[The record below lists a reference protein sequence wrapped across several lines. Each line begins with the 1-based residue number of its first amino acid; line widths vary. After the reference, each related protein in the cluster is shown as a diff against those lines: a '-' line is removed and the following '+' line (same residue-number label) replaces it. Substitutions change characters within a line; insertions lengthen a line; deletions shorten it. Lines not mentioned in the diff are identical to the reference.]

1 MRHILPVLGLA
12 LCLQGPALLAQPCEE
27 KTVTYGKDL
36 DEVLIHKV
44 LRTSD
49 GNFLLA
55 GQKNTD
61 ALLIKIDGCGDVLWE
76 KTHSFGEEQA
86 FRDVVEV
93 GGQFVA
99 AGYCTECRSGDPAR
113 KILVQALT
121 LNGDKSGAAKTLG
134 PTALDAEGQRI
145 RTLSGGRFAVV
156 GSRTITQGN
165 TTGSAMTAY
174 LLSASLATQ
183 SSQFYSQKKINETAY
198 DIVELPAGG
207 FVLAGSSIKL
217 SAPVSS
223 VVRLIG
229 TNADLSEAWSVEHYD
244 VSTNKEQGARA
255 IGRLPDGDLLIAGS
269 RVAGGTQQA
278 FAARINPAN
287 GAVLDEASFGGN
299 GDDLGRDLQILGDD
313 DILLCGMWAVF
324 GVAEN
329 PWATLLDGDLNQ
341 KDAFEVKSQGV
352 FNSCTA
358 FQENGETHFAF
369 AGTLLS
375 FPFQGIFARTLSLST
390 ATEEPL
396 HGPELVLYPNPA
408 KDQVL
413 LGGMILP
420 SGARF
425 QLFRVNGGLCLDVP
439 ARPVIDLPRLA
450 AGTYLAVLEWDGNR
464 LARTLMLAD

>member
-12 LCLQGPALLAQPCEE
+12 LFFQGPLRAQSCEE
-27 KTVTYGKDL
+27 KVVTYGKDL

-55 GQKNTD
+55 GQKNVD
-61 ALLIKIDGCGDVLWE
+61 ALVMKVDACGDVLWE
-76 KTHSFGEEQA
+76 KTHSFGSEQA

-93 GGQFVA
+93 NGQFVA
-99 AGYCTECRSGDPAR
+99 AGYCTECRTGDPAR

-134 PTALDAEGQRI
+134 PTALDADGQRI

-156 GSRTITQGN
+156 GNRTITQGN
-165 TTGSAMTAY
+165 STGTAMTAY

-183 SSQFYSQKKINETAY
+183 ASQYYAQKKINETAY
-198 DIVELPAGG
+198 DIVELPGGG

-217 SAPVSS
+217 TAPVSS
-223 VVRLIG
+223 VIRLIG
-229 TNADLSEAWSVEHYD
+229 ANADLSEAWSVEHYD

-255 IGRLPDGDLLIAGS
+255 IGLMPDGDLLIVGS

-278 FAARINPAN
+278 FAARIDAAN
-287 GAVLDEASFGGN
+287 GAVLDEANYGSN

-313 DILLCGMWAVF
+313 DILICGMRAQF

-329 PWATLLDGDLNQ
+329 PWALLLDGDLDQ
-341 KDAFEVKSQGV
+341 KDAFELKTQGV

-369 AGTLLS
+369 AGTLIS
-375 FPFQGIFARTLSLST
+375 FPFQGVFARTLSLST
-390 ATEEPL
+390 ATEEL
-396 HGPELVLYPNPA
+396 VSDEELVLYPNPA

-413 LGGMILP
+413 LGGMKLP
-420 SGARF
+420 AGARF
-425 QLFRVNGGLCLDVP
+425 RLYRNNGGLCLDVP
-439 ARPVIDLPRLA
+439 ARSVIDLPRLP
-450 AGTYLAVLEWDGNR
+450 AGTYLAVLEWDDNR
-464 LARTLMLAD
+464 IARTLLLAD

>member
-1 MRHILPVLGLA
+1 MRHILPMLGLA
-12 LCLQGPALLAQPCEE
+12 LFLQGSLRAQTCDE
-27 KTVTYGKDL
+27 KTVTYGMDL
-36 DEVLIHKV
+36 DEVLIYKV

-55 GQKNTD
+55 GQKNVD
-61 ALLIKIDGCGDVLWE
+61 AVVMKVDACGDVLWE
-76 KTHSFGEEQA
+76 KTHTFGEEQA

-93 GGQFVA
+93 NGQFVA
-99 AGYCTECRSGDPAR
+99 AGYCTECRTGDPAR

-134 PTALDAEGQRI
+134 PSALDADGQRI

-165 TTGSAMTAY
+165 TTGSAMTVY

-183 SSQFYSQKKINETAY
+183 ASQFYLQKKINEAAY
-198 DIVELPAGG
+198 DIVELPGGG

-229 TNADLSEAWSVEHYD
+229 ANADLSEAWSVEHYD

-255 IGRLPDGDLLIAGS
+255 IGQLPDGDLLIVGS
-269 RVAGGTQQA
+269 RVAGGTLQA
-278 FAARINPAN
+278 FAARINATN
-287 GAVLDEASFGGN
+287 GAVLDEASFGSN

-313 DILLCGMWAVF
+313 DILLCGMRAQF
-324 GVAEN
+324 GVADN
-329 PWATLLDGDLNQ
+329 PWALMLNGDLDQ
-341 KDAFEVKSQGV
+341 KDAFELNSQGV

-369 AGTLLS
+369 AGTLIT
-375 FPFQGIFARTLSLST
+375 FPFQGVFARTLSLST
-390 ATEEPL
+390 ATEEFDS
-396 HGPELVLYPNPA
+396 GEEFTLYPNPA
-408 KDQVL
+408 RDQVL
-413 LGGMILP
+413 LRGPSLP
-420 SGARF
+420 HDARF
-425 QLFRVNGGLCLDVP
+425 RLYRKDGGLCLDVP
-439 ARPVIDLPRLA
+439 AQPVIDLPRLA
-450 AGTYLAVLEWDGNR
+450 AGTYLAVLEWGGNR
-464 LARTLMLAD
+464 MARTLMLAD